1 MTSLLRSFDIIKTA
15 KKCGNFPRLM
25 SADSRAI
32 ALACS
37 GGAGSG
43 SALFSYWE
51 DHDCQLAYQQV
62 LNTDV
67 NGNLQYTQ
75 HQLEIVQGLVVKLF
89 DTYQSTN
96 VFTDNVTN
104 SQYSS
109 FQNQIVS
116 LCTDSSLPGV
126 CESALTSYCSNKS
139 RDLTTQSRILTDLCG
154 CYVPPD
160 PHYLKY
166 TLGTPDCLT
175 GGANCHGCSPA
186 SPTCVGQ
193 PACDPLCH
201 RATTSHKA
209 NPVTGDIIG
218 CSENVCVIDDTVIS
232 ATNSHT
238 GGISYN
244 QVCGGC
250 QQVDGC
256 LCIISGVNPADAIG
270 RVGLGVNY
278 NQFCG
283 PSSVCI
289 TEDASGN
296 VVSEGGCQ
304 TLNTN
309 DVTLPSLYH
318 PTWVIVVVM
327 VVILI
332 LIIVFL
338 IAMRY
343 P

>member
-1 MTSLLRSFDIIKTA
+1 MSNAAVATALL
-15 KKCGNFPRLM
+15 
-25 SADSRAI
+25 
-32 ALACS
+32 CS

-43 SALFSYWE
+43 TTLFEYWQT
-51 DHDCQLAYQQV
+51 HDCQLAYQEV
-62 LNTDV
+62 LNTDR
-67 NGNLQYTQ
+67 NGNLQYTTE
-75 HQLEIVQGLVVKLF
+75 QLAVVQGMVSDLF
-89 DTYQSTN
+89 TNYQSTN
-96 VFTDNVTN
+96 VFTDTVTN
-104 SQYSS
+104 PQYSN
-109 FQNQIVS
+109 FQDDIVS
-116 LCTDSSLPGV
+116 LCTDASLPGV
-126 CESALTSYCSNKS
+126 CEPALTGYCSNRS
-139 RDLTTQSRILTDLCG
+139 RDLVTQSRILTDLCG

-160 PHYLKY
+160 PTYLKY
-166 TLGTPDCLT
+166 TLGTPDCLV
-175 GGANCHGCSPA
+175 GGPDCHGCSPA
-186 SPTCVGQ
+186 STTCLGQ

-209 NPVTGDIIG
+209 NPATGAIIG
-218 CSENVCVIDDTVIS
+218 CSENVCVIDDTIIE

-250 QQVDGC
+250 QQADGC
-256 LCIISGVNPADAIG
+256 LCIISGVNPADAVG

-289 TEDASGN
+289 TEDEEGN
-296 VVSEGGCQ
+296 VVTEGGCQ
-304 TLNTN
+304 TLNAN

-318 PTWVIVVVM
+318 PTWVIVTVM
-327 VVILI
+327 IVILI
-332 LIIVFL
+332 LIIIFL